1 MVPSVLSAMQPE
13 VLYLDVVLSNINGS
27 VGVLLVADFE
37 EASLFTCCP
46 EAVVGGVEDVP
57 PETPG

>member
-1 MVPSVLSAMQPE
+1 MVLSVLSAMQQE

-37 EASLFTCCP
+37 EALLFTCCP
-46 EAVVGGVEDVP
+46 KAVVG
-57 PETPG
+57 